1 MKPSGYFDV
10 YQGTDGSPSYIQ
22 IKPELADK
30 TSVKLYTLPDI
41 NIEVDAWKHL
51 SVTAI
56 AAENQSVAEYV
67 NELEARAAAAE
78 KDAKRLQ
85 FLVDNEDFQIEY
97 TGELTLREH
106 IDTAMGEKK

>member
-1 MKPSGYFDV
+1 MTPSGYFDV

-41 NIEVDAWKHL
+41 NIEVDAWKQL

-56 AAENQSVAEYV
+56 AAENPSVAEYV
-67 NELEARAAAAE
+67 NELESRAAAAY
-78 KDAKRLQ
+78 DL
-85 FLVDNEDFQIEY
+85 
-97 TGELTLREH
+97 LRECRAMLDGLEAQPL
-106 IDTAMGEKK
+106 IYRINAAMGEKK